1 MITPSIQDKEG
12 IPPEDPAM
20 AVAGAAAAAAAC
32 VAISANELKA
42 MINDDDDDKAHE
54 SLTEDGEMVDFFF
67 GRLVCII
74 TSTAKFFNVKKTKIF
89 R

>member
-1 MITPSIQDKEG
+1 
-12 IPPEDPAM
+12 M
-20 AVAGAAAAAAAC
+20 AVAGAAAAAAVC
-32 VAISANELKA
+32 VAVSANDLKA
-42 MINDDDDDKAHE
+42 VLSNTDDKAYE
-54 SLTEDGEMVDFFF
+54 DGEMVELTELTEDGEMVDIRF